1 MTNSSQQPTLA
12 GFRQDLPRTDLFL
25 RDEDSTHC
33 DSFCERIVSD
43 GMNLSIIC
51 PNRAVVDHYC
61 SLLVKRLRGFPEVR
75 LQVYSATNSEELLNG
90 FNLILESMSTSEA
103 TNGRSLSV
111 PLRVLVASEADTMAP
126 VLGRLL
132 ARLVSNFPG
141 ANTQL
146 ILLRTA
152 WTQQEPMTILGN
164 RLLHWQIPAPTLHE
178 ARHMLEQARHNGLES
193 EAINLLKKIDPALLQ
208 PSEKQSDA
216 TEDSVITNSS
226 VQIFDLDDAKE
237 DQQLKPK
244 QLAVRSPLLKVLLAG
259 LMMIA
264 SASVVLPLFPK
275 QTDVIRSMIFSENA
289 SQTDNPTSPPETSP
303 ISLPQKT
310 GSEQNS
316 SNDAVS
322 SPNERSDL
330 SQGGETPIHKSDN
343 AGESVSSAMGSSL
356 HAQPSDAQPGPAAEK
371 APATAPTTSPSI
383 ASAPSSA
390 TNSMSPNL
398 RYLPEREVPS
408 QSSKP
413 ASTSTVQKQQE
424 KPSVT
429 RNEQSPIQELRMRTG
444 PSVTPPRQQPSQAQA
459 APEQVDAIRVVRTT
473 PRGHFFVQHVALGS
487 IADAQDWRG
496 ANPPLSKSLVIPI
509 VARPPETIVYAVVSG
524 PFPTRKEALAFAK
537 AKGVPTEHWLRSAA
551 SLSDALASTNLNR

>member
-1 MTNSSQQPTLA
+1 MNSSQQPPLA
-12 GFRQDLPRTDLFL
+12 GFKQGLPGTDLFL
-25 RDEDSTHC
+25 RDEDSTLC

-152 WTQQEPMTILGN
+152 WTQQEPMTLLGN

-259 LMMIA
+259 VMMIA

-275 QTDVIRSMIFSENA
+275 QTDVIRSMIFSQ
-289 SQTDNPTSPPETSP
+289 SPPQTDNPTYPPETSP
-303 ISLPQKT
+303 LSLPQKT
-310 GSEQNS
+310 SSEPNS

-322 SPNERSDL
+322 SPTERSEAN
-330 SQGGETPIHKSDN
+330 QGGETAIHKSDN
-343 AGESVSSAMGSSL
+343 AEASGASAMGSKL
-356 HAQPSDAQPGPAAEK
+356 PQPAQPSDAQPGAAAEK
-371 APATAPTTSPSI
+371 APATPPTNSPSI
-383 ASAPSSA
+383 ASAPPSA
-390 TNSMSPNL
+390 AKSISPNL
-398 RYLPEREVPS
+398 RYFPDREVQS
-408 QSSKP
+408 QLSKT
-413 ASTSTVQKQQE
+413 ASTSTAQKQQE

-429 RNEQSPIQELRMRTG
+429 RSEQSPVQELRTRTG
-444 PSVTPPRQQPSQAQA
+444 PSVTPPRQQQSQAQA
-459 APEQVDAIRVVRTT
+459 APEQVDAIRAVRTT
-473 PRGHFFVQHVALGS
+473 PRRHFFVQHVALGS

-537 AKGVPTEHWLRSAA
+537 VKGVPTEHWLRSAA
-551 SLSDALASTNLNR
+551 SLSDALAPTN